1 MGAKGILYDS
11 VARNELL
18 WGLDSLADAVK
29 VTLGPKGRNVLLEA
43 PYGPPTVTKDGASV
57 AAPIELADRAANL
70 GAQMVKE
77 VAAKTAEIAGDGTT
91 TATVLA
97 QALFREGVKLVSAG
111 INPMDL
117 KRGIEAAVQCVVRE
131 LGSASQPIKGKSDI
145 ARIATISANG
155 DSTIGNLI
163 ADAMEK
169 VGNSG
174 VILVEEAQ
182 SVTTTL
188 TIVEGVQLD
197 RGYLS
202 PYFITDQ
209 SRLEV
214 VLDNPLILFCGRKLS
229 QLAELMPLLELV
241 MAANRPLLV
250 MADDIEGEAL
260 AALLVNKLRGTLKV
274 CAVKTP
280 GYGEQQRLLLEDL
293 AVLCGG
299 QALFDELGTSLE
311 NVALTQLGS
320 AKSVRIDKEHTTI
333 VEAGGSALELAGRIK
348 QLSHQLT
355 EEASKYDKEKL
366 ETRLAKLRGSVA
378 VLSIGAF
385 TETELK
391 EKKFRVEDALH
402 AVRAAIAEGVVSGG
416 GVALLRTL
424 PALALLRLP
433 GEQQYGVNLVMRAL
447 EEPLRQLAENGGVSG
462 AVVVDKVRNGAL
474 GYNVATEQYQD
485 LIAAGVIDPTKVVRV
500 ALENAASVTALM
512 LTTQA
517 MITSLVVAPEGGAS
531 AYE

>member
-1 MGAKGILYDS
+1 
-11 VARNELL
+11 
-18 WGLDSLADAVK
+18 
-29 VTLGPKGRNVLLEA
+29 
-43 PYGPPTVTKDGASV
+43 
-57 AAPIELADRAANL
+57 
-70 GAQMVKE
+70 
-77 VAAKTAEIAGDGTT
+77 
-91 TATVLA
+91 
-97 QALFREGVKLVSAG
+97 
-111 INPMDL
+111 
-117 KRGIEAAVQCVVRE
+117 
-131 LGSASQPIKGKSDI
+131 
-145 ARIATISANG
+145 
-155 DSTIGNLI
+155 
-163 ADAMEK
+163 
-169 VGNSG
+169 
-174 VILVEEAQ
+174 
-182 SVTTTL
+182 
-188 TIVEGVQLD
+188 
-197 RGYLS
+197 
-202 PYFITDQ
+202 
-209 SRLEV
+209 
-214 VLDNPLILFCGRKLS
+214 
-229 QLAELMPLLELV
+229 
-241 MAANRPLLV
+241 
-250 MADDIEGEAL
+250 
-260 AALLVNKLRGTLKV
+260 
-274 CAVKTP
+274 
-280 GYGEQQRLLLEDL
+280 LLEDL

-320 AKSVRIDKEHTTI
+320 AKSVRIDKDHTTI